1 VKLVPLL
8 PCAPESQLTA
18 PFPPPNRGPIERFTT
33 GEAWQARDMDVGATV
48 EVPIS
53 GYGRLRLT
61 AKDRQEFT
69 EDERLHIEETLTR
82 HFAVPLQQAR
92 ELIELAEEERRRA
105 ADLYQF
111 TSLITANYDEGQRLV
126 LAEAMWRLV
135 YADGELAKHESYLMR
150 KLSALLELRP
160 GYLAEARKRAVG
172 RQVD

>member
-1 VKLVPLL
+1 MLKSIRRFFGDHLALGAPADAPAEAPVPEVERVRLAACALL
-8 PCAPESQLTA
+8 LELAHA
-18 PFPPPNRGPIERFTT
+18 
-33 GEAWQARDMDVGATV
+33 D
-48 EVPIS
+48 
-53 GYGRLRLT
+53 
-61 AKDRQEFT
+61 QEFT